1 MRRIILGG
9 TLALF
14 LAASAG
20 ATDYKLQFSPGNGKV
35 LKGQGG
41 LQVFDLTTDK
51 TRMRII
57 APGSRINSRGAVR
70 VLVINL
76 AQPAY
81 EFGPEQV
88 SLELPDGTQLAEV
101 PVAVFDK
108 AEKLAEKEVGI
119 GRSIDRAVK
128 ANLSAYAQAQ
138 NGGDMAASVSGRTLS
153 RENAGDNALKM
164 DELSDQIP
172 GAKLL
177 GGLNGVLRPLA
188 VGPKE
193 AWGGYLIFDMP
204 KALQKAK
211 DDQPVTIVVRTGREV
226 HRIKAV
232 LNRV

>member
-1 MRRIILGG
+1 MRRHIIGG

-14 LAASAG
+14 LAASAA
-20 ATDYKLQFSPGNGKV
+20 ATDYKLELSQGDGRV
-35 LKGQGG
+35 LKGRGG
-41 LQVFDLTTDK
+41 LQVVDVRTDK
-51 TRMRII
+51 TLMRVI
-57 APGSRINSRGAVR
+57 APGSRIEKRGAVR
-70 VLVINL
+70 VLVMNL
-76 AQPAY
+76 GQPAF
-81 EFGPEQV
+81 EFGPDQV
-88 SLELPDGTQLAEV
+88 SVELPNGTLLAEV

-108 AEKLAEKEVGI
+108 AEKLVEKEVGI

-138 NGGDMAASVSGRTLS
+138 NSGPTAATAAGRTLS
-153 RENAGDNALKM
+153 GDNVGDNALKM
-164 DELSDQIP
+164 DDLSDQLP

-204 KALQKAK
+204 KTLRKAK
-211 DDQPVTIVVRTGREV
+211 DDQPITIVVRTGREV